1 LIVTGVIEN
10 PPTNTHLKVDY
21 LVPMSLL
28 RKRGDD
34 LDSWGRIDFITYILL
49 KEQTDAEKFN
59 DKLSGYWQTKIKNF
73 SGTLFI
79 NPLTRLYL
87 YRDPGFDSVRIPG
100 SDKGPVTRLILFSV
114 IGFVLLMIACINFIN
129 LSTAFA
135 TQRAKEIGVRKVNG
149 ATRTALMLQLFG
161 ESLFQTL
168 LATAAA
174 LILVILLLPVYIRV
188 SGVEFSLSMLF
199 SLENILICII
209 LAIFTGIVSG
219 IYPAI
224 VLSSFNPVKVIKPMP
239 EDSTQGS
246 GLRKILV
253 VIQFGLAIIFIFC
266 ILVIN
271 RQISFMQNIDLG
283 FDKEQVLVIYP
294 HTKPEK
300 ADVIAEQI
308 ERITGVKEV
317 ALGGNVPVNMGNFN
331 TFNKWDGNTSGKPLM
346 FFMMQVDDKYLNLL
360 DLKITQGRQFNKG
373 TISPEVIINET
384 AVRKMEM
391 EEPLGKLIWMGE
403 VRYSIIGVVKDFH
416 FHNLKEEIQPVFI
429 FKNKDW
435 WMKGIL
441 VKLEPGSNFQVV
453 NEIVE
458 LVKESTP
465 GFPANYMFLDQE
477 VDKYYDD
484 EKRLNTLID
493 AATILSIV
501 ISCIGLFSL
510 TAFSIRKK
518 RKEIGVRKA
527 YGASVPEMLFLLQ
540 KEFGKLIIIASSIA
554 LPAGHYI
561 IRQWLK
567 SYTSHVSITPF
578 YYLAA
583 ILIILIIS
591 AFTMVYHTVKTAN
604 LNPADNLR
612 NE

>member
-1 LIVTGVIEN
+1 
-10 PPTNTHLKVDY
+10 
-21 LVPMSLL
+21 
-28 RKRGDD
+28 
-34 LDSWGRIDFITYILL
+34 
-49 KEQTDAEKFN
+49 
-59 DKLSGYWQTKIKNF
+59 
-73 SGTLFI
+73 
-79 NPLTRLYL
+79 
-87 YRDPGFDSVRIPG
+87 
-100 SDKGPVTRLILFSV
+100 
-114 IGFVLLMIACINFIN
+114 MIACINFIN

-174 LILVILLLPVYIRV
+174 LVLVIILLPVYIRV
-188 SGVEFSLSMLF
+188 SGVEFSLSSLF

-283 FDKEQVLVIYP
+283 FDKERVMVIYP

-308 ERITGVKEV
+308 ERINGVKEV

-346 FFMMQVDDKYLNLL
+346 FFMMQVDDKYLSLL
-360 DLKITQGRQFNKG
+360 DLKIAQGRQFYKG
-373 TISPEVIINET
+373 TISTEVIINET

-391 EEPLGKLIWMGE
+391 EEPLGKIIWMGDL
-403 VRYSIIGVVKDFH
+403 RYSIIGVVKDFH

-441 VKLEPGSNFQVV
+441 VKLEPGNNFKVV
-453 NEIVE
+453 NRIVE
-458 LVKESTP
+458 LLKENTS

-493 AATILSIV
+493 AATFLSIV

-527 YGASVPEMLFLLQ
+527 YGASVPAMLFLLQ
-540 KEFGKLIIIASSIA
+540 KEFGRLIIIASLIA

-567 SYTSHVSITPF
+567 SYASHVSITPF

-583 ILIILIIS
+583 FLIILIIS
-591 AFTMVYHTVKTAN
+591 AFTMVYHTIKTAN
-604 LNPADNLR
+604 MNPADTLR